1 MAKDET
7 QAKSMF
13 PDSPVPA
20 AHGAGTR
27 IGSTTTVHGDLEAHE
42 DLTVEGRFQGKIT
55 LPSATLTIARG
66 ARVEGEVK
74 VRSLVLNGEMKGPVA
89 AGERVQISETGV
101 MEGDITTSK
110 ITVSNGAR
118 FVGAIKTSKA

>member
-7 QAKSMF
+7 QMTSSF
-13 PDSPVPA
+13 PAAPA

-27 IGSTTTVHGDLEAHE
+27 IGSTTTVHGELEGHE
-42 DLTVEGRFQGKIT
+42 DLVVEGRVEGKIT
-55 LPSATLTIARG
+55 LPSGTLTVARG
-66 ARVEGEVK
+66 ARVEGEVH

-101 MEGDITTSK
+101 MEGNVSTPK

-118 FVGAIKTSKA
+118 FQGAIKMGKS